1 MDGLARNRG
10 KVMNKLIILF
20 YFLAWALY
28 FLISYKYRPRPK
40 TAEQS
45 DAVEEKNVGSK

>member
-1 MDGLARNRG
+1 
-10 KVMNKLIILF
+10 MNKLAIVI

-28 FLISYKYRPRPK
+28 FLISYKYRPRQR

-45 DAVEEKNVGSK
+45 AAAEDKNVGSK